1 MSKRIRTLVIVAVA
15 VVALLAASLGVAFL
29 LPQETEEG
37 VDAST
42 QNDTITVLDRSKDS
56 EGNTASSP
64 VKKVEIQTEQ
74 QTYTMEPNADGD
86 LAVVGY
92 EDLLV
97 AANRTENLASILAT
111 VTAERLVAENPENP
125 ADYGL
130 DTPRGVATVTYHDDS
145 TAVLE
150 VGDEDPLG
158 EGVYFR
164 LQGEPAVYLV
174 DQEFADTV
182 FQDPV
187 YYISTTLISAPSV
200 RDDDTG
206 GEAILRDMKL
216 TGSLREGQP
225 LSFRRTTTSDSAETQ
240 LFTYV
245 ITSPY
250 MRSFNDSMLQSLLTN
265 ATTLTATVAVVAH
278 PTDEQLTEYGFDDPY
293 SVAEF
298 NLAVLQGGSDSSEDT
313 EEEETVFYNIQAHT
327 VVIGSKA

>member
-37 VDAST
+37 DDAST

-64 VKKVEIQTEQ
+64 VKRVEIQTEQ

-97 AANRTENLASILAT
+97 AANRTENLASTLAA

-164 LQGEPAVYLV
+164 L
-174 DQEFADTV
+174 
-182 FQDPV
+182 
-187 YYISTTLISAPSV
+187 
-200 RDDDTG
+200 
-206 GEAILRDMKL
+206 
-216 TGSLREGQP
+216 LREAMEADP
-225 LSFRRTTTSDSAETQ
+225 DSREEIQLAAE
-240 LFTYV
+240 
-245 ITSPY
+245 IS
-250 MRSFNDSMLQSLLTN
+250 RKLLEGREV
-265 ATTLTATVAVVAH
+265 TL
-278 PTDEQLTEYGFDDPY
+278 
-293 SVAEF
+293 
-298 NLAVLQGGSDSSEDT
+298 
-313 EEEETVFYNIQAHT
+313 
-327 VVIGSKA
+327 

>member
-1 MSKRIRTLVIVAVA
+1 M
-15 VVALLAASLGVAFL
+15 
-29 LPQETEEG
+29 
-37 VDAST
+37 
-42 QNDTITVLDRSKDS
+42 LDRSKDS

-64 VKKVEIQTEQ
+64 VRKVEIQTEQ

-97 AANRTENLASILAT
+97 AANRTENLASTLAT

-206 GEAILRDMKL
+206 GEAILP
-216 TGSLREGQP
+216 GYE
-225 LSFRRTTTSDSAETQ
+225 
-240 LFTYV
+240 
-245 ITSPY
+245 
-250 MRSFNDSMLQSLLTN
+250 
-265 ATTLTATVAVVAH
+265 AH
-278 PTDEQLTEYGFDDPY
+278 RFP
-293 SVAEF
+293 A
-298 NLAVLQGGSDSSEDT
+298 GGAAP
-313 EEEETVFYNIQAHT
+313 VFPPDHHQ
-327 VVIGSKA
+327 